1 MWVDYR
7 VCTRRIDRLIDTLEY
22 SVRDERRI
30 LVRYRRR
37 GGWDLDAVLARKE
50 LAGSV
55 FMTKPKAVV
64 LQLIRA
70 ASAR

>member
-7 VCTRRIDRLIDTLEY
+7 VCTRRIDRYQDTLLC
-22 SVRDERRI
+22 RI
-30 LVRYRRR
+30 LRKRHSSRYRRR
-37 GGWDLDAVLARKE
+37 GGYAVLARKE

>member
-7 VCTRRIDRLIDTLEY
+7 VCTRRIDRLIDTRVLRKRH
-22 SVRDERRI
+22 SS
-30 LVRYRRR
+30 RYRRR